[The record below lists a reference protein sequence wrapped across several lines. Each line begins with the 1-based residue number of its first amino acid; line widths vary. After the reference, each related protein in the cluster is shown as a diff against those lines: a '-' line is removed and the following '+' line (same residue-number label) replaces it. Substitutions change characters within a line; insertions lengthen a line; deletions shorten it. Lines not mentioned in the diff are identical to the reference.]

1 MKNKRF
7 QILVAALVFLVAIVS
22 FKIPFKSSEP
32 DLPLD
37 KIKLPPGFTIS
48 VYARVDNARGM
59 VLSKQGT
66 LFVGNRSGDKVY
78 AVKDTDGDLVADK
91 TYVIDKGLKMP
102 NGVALKDGDLYVAAL
117 SKILKYENIEN
128 MLDNPPKPTII
139 FDGFPSDRLHGWK
152 YIAFGPDGKLY
163 VPVGAPCNVCD
174 KENEIYATITRL
186 DIENPK
192 PEIIARGVRN
202 SVGFDW
208 DPQTGDLWFTDNGR
222 DMMGDDIPPCELN
235 HLQNIGQHFGF
246 PYCHGGIITD
256 PKYGAAESCKQY
268 KKPAWKFKAHVAP
281 LGVKFYTGK
290 QFPEKYTNAVFIAQH
305 GSWNRTKKIGYR
317 IMVGFKTGNK
327 INKMEVFASG
337 WLDDKSQKAWG
348 RPVAFAQMPDGS
360 LLVSDDYADVIYRI
374 AYNP

>member
-59 VLSKQGT
+59 VLSTQGT

-102 NGVALKDGDLYVAAL
+102 NGVALKDGDLYVSAVNR
-117 SKILKYENIEN
+117 ILKYEKIEER
-128 MLDNPPKPTII
+128 LDDPPKPKII
-139 FDGFPSDRLHGWK
+139 FDGYPTERKHGWK

-163 VPVGAPCNVCD
+163 VPVGAPCNVCEE
-174 KENEIYATITRL
+174 ENDMYATITRL

-256 PKYGAAESCKQY
+256 PKYGTAESCKEY

-327 INKMEVFASG
+327 IDKMEVFASG

-348 RPVAFAQMPDGS
+348 RPVTFAQMPDGS

>member
-7 QILVAALVFLVAIVS
+7 LILVTVLGFLAVVTS
-22 FKIPFKSSEP
+22 FKIVYKSSEL

-37 KIKLPPGFTIS
+37 KIKLPPGFAIS
-48 VYARVDNARGM
+48 VYAHVPNARSM
-59 VLSKQGT
+59 ALTSTGT
-66 LFVGNRSGDKVY
+66 LFVGNRSKDKVY
-78 AVKDTDGDLVADK
+78 AVKDTDGDMVADK
-91 TYVIDKGLKMP
+91 TYVIDEGLKMP
-102 NGVALKDGDLYVAAL
+102 NGVALKGGDLYVSAVNR
-117 SKILKYENIEN
+117 ILKYENIEKN
-128 MLDNPPKPTII
+128 LDAPPEPKIV
-139 FDGFPSDRLHGWK
+139 FDGYPTERHHGWK
-152 YIAFGPDGKLY
+152 YIAFGPEGKLY

-174 KENEIYATITRL
+174 KENDIYATITRL
-186 DIENPK
+186 DINNPE

-208 DPQTGDLWFTDNGR
+208 DPQTGDLWFSDNGR

-235 HLQNIGQHFGF
+235 HLQSIGEHFGF
-246 PYCHGGIITD
+246 PYCHGGVITD
-256 PKYGAAESCKQY
+256 PKYGTDQSCNEY
-268 KKPAWKFKAHVAP
+268 KKPVWKFKAHVAP

-290 QFPEKYTNAVFIAQH
+290 QFPKKYSNAVFIAQH
-305 GSWNRTKKIGYR
+305 GSWNRSKKIGYR

-327 INKMEVFASG
+327 IDKMEVFASG
-337 WLDDKSQKAWG
+337 WLDDKSQKSWG

>member
-7 QILVAALVFLVAIVS
+7 LILLTSLVLLVVLAS
-22 FKIPFKSSEP
+22 YKIASKSNEQ

-48 VYARVDNARGM
+48 VYAQVDNARGL
-59 VLSKQGT
+59 VLSEQGT

-78 AVKDTDGDLVADK
+78 AVKDTDGDMVADK
-91 TYVIDKGLKMP
+91 SYVIDKGLKMP
-102 NGVALKDGDLYVAAL
+102 NGVALKDGDLYVGAVNR
-117 SKILKYENIEN
+117 ILKYKNIEEN
-128 MLDNPPKPTII
+128 LDAPPKPKIVY
-139 FDGFPSDRLHGWK
+139 DGYPTESHHGWK
-152 YIAFGPDGKLY
+152 FIAFGPDGKLY

-186 DIENPK
+186 DVENPE
-192 PEIIARGVRN
+192 PEIIAQGVRN

-208 DPQTGDLWFTDNGR
+208 DPQTGDLWFSDNGR

-235 HLQNIGQHFGF
+235 HLQSIGEHFGF
-246 PYCHGGIITD
+246 PYCHGGVITD
-256 PKYGAAESCKQY
+256 PKYGTTESCNEY
-268 KKPAWKFKAHVAP
+268 KKPAWNFRAHVAP

-290 QFPEKYTNAVFIAQH
+290 QFPEKYSNAVFIAQH
-305 GSWNRTKKIGYR
+305 GSWNRSKKVGYR

-327 INKMEVFASG
+327 IDKMEVFASG
-337 WLDDKSQKAWG
+337 WLDDKSQKTWG

-374 AYNP
+374 AHNP